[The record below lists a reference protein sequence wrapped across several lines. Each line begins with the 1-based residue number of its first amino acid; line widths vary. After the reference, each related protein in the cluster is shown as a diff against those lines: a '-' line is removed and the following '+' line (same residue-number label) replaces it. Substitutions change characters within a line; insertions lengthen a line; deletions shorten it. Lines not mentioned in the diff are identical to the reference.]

1 MNDHKRPEHGSEE
14 HSGGRGHRHGH
25 GHNSHGPAHSH
36 QHGVVNPDIAASGR
50 GLWVV
55 KWSFVGLF
63 VTAALQIMVFYVSN
77 SIGLLAD
84 TIHNFADAGTAVP
97 LGIAF
102 LFTRMKP
109 TQRFPYG
116 YGRVED
122 LAGMLVVL
130 TILASAGIDGVAS
143 HRGYA
148 RSPGGGS
155 PRFAL
160 SVVSFLTRMSP
171 KWPTRKDS
179 WLGRCKTWP
188 AAATHLLQ
196 GGLFFQAVEC
206 RPLLT

>member
-25 GHNSHGPAHSH
+25 GHNSHSPAHSH
-36 QHGVVNPDIAASGR
+36 QHRVVNPDIAASGR

-84 TIHNFADAGTAVP
+84 TIHNFADAGTAIP

-109 TQRFPYG
+109 SSRFPYG
-116 YGRVED
+116 YGRVEE
-122 LAGMLVVL
+122 LAGVAVVL
-130 TILASAGIDGVAS
+130 TIFASAAVAAYESLFRLIHPQTVTHLWAVAVAS
-143 HRGYA
+143 
-148 RSPGGGS
+148 
-155 PRFAL
+155 
-160 SVVSFLTRMSP
+160 
-171 KWPTRKDS
+171 
-179 WLGRCKTWP
+179 
-188 AAATHLLQ
+188 
-196 GGLFFQAVEC
+196 
-206 RPLLT
+206 